1 MRCVP
6 HKHADLRSE
15 VCRNLKTIQTLFL
28 GYMNLSRFL
37 ISETKPILASF
48 KQKKNFVKGFK

>member
-1 MRCVP
+1 MRYVP
-6 HKHADLRSE
+6 HKHADLGSK
-15 VCRNLKTIQTLFL
+15 VCHNLKTIQNLFL

-48 KQKKNFVKGFK
+48 KQKKNFIKGFK